1 MEPNNLNRWGSRHLP
16 QEAAALAFMREG
28 RGDIRPELLLL
39 YHAQDTRNLP
49 AIQRHG
55 TAYLAAWCSA
65 RGRAIR
71 REVLEHAAGDAL
83 AVIWCRR
90 APFAVAARARELG
103 VRNGTYHEL
112 RTVALVMFQNRLHEA
127 RVRFASGTI
136 YTRRTA
142 YSKAGSS
149 PPRGPSRAAPGNAQQ
164 LSFRFAA

>member
-1 MEPNNLNRWGSRHLP
+1 MEPNNLNRWGSRHLWK
-16 QEAAALAFMREG
+16 EAATLAYMRQG
-28 RGDIRPELLLL
+28 VGDIRPELLLL
-39 YHAQDTRNLP
+39 YHAQDTCGLP

-55 TAYLAAWCSA
+55 TAYLTAWCSA

-71 REVLEHAAGDAL
+71 RDVLEHAAGDAL

-90 APFAVAARARELG
+90 APLPVSARARELG

-112 RTVALVMFQNRLHEA
+112 RTVALVMFQTRLHEA

-136 YTRRTA
+136 YTRRIA
-142 YSKAGSS
+142 YSKVGSS
-149 PPRGPSRAAPGNAQQ
+149 PPRDPSRAAPGNAQQ